1 MKIIGLQ
8 KLSMVDWDGYMS
20 ATIFLN
26 GCNFMCPFCHNSS
39 LVNGSDP
46 EIPEFEVIEF
56 LKKRIN
62 ILDSVCISGG
72 EPTLY
77 PDLPELIK
85 KIKDMGYL
93 IKLDTNGTNPEMIEY
108 LVEQKLVDYI
118 AMDIKNCLDKYI
130 LTIGKHFQLDNIQKS
145 IKYIM
150 TCGIDYEFRTTLVEE
165 FHTKEDIE
173 KIAKLIKGA
182 KKYYLQKFEDS
193 GHCLQSGLN
202 SVSLNTAREYLTI
215 LNKNIPNTKLR
226 GY

>member
-39 LVNGSDP
+39 LVNGTGT
-46 EIPEFEVIEF
+46 EIPENEVLDF

-77 PDLPELIK
+77 PDLPEFIK

-93 IKLDTNGTNPEMIEY
+93 VKLDTNGTNPEMVKY

-118 AMDIKNCLDKYI
+118 AMDIKNCLEKYT
-130 LTIGKHFQLDNIQKS
+130 LTIGKHFDLTNIEKS

-150 TCGIDYEFRTTLVEE
+150 SCGIDYEFRTTLVEE

-173 KIAKLIKGA
+173 KISKLIKGA

-202 SVSLNTAREYLTI
+202 DVSLNTAKEYVSI
-215 LNKNIPNTKLR
+215 LSKNIPNTKLR